1 MKTGGKPFGRA
12 SSADSAAMRQTLVT
26 ILGGCEVGGRVG
38 KKKRWKKKKKGEGW
52 VFCSKLV
59 YTLIFPSPEFLFIKK
74 LLFAAEYL
82 SVSMTVTALVFDGN
96 CLRRKMYRIDSM
108 MNRLGNTCL
117 NRHEILMHT
126 LKGVVFLDIIQGR
139 CNLFSPCLS
148 IFIREKMQIRQ
159 IWYYVQRGGGRY
171 IFSPFF
177 F

>member
-1 MKTGGKPFGRA
+1 MWSR
-12 SSADSAAMRQTLVT
+12 R
-26 ILGGCEVGGRVG
+26 RVG
-38 KKKRWKKKKKGEGW
+38 WEKKMEEEEGGW

-82 SVSMTVTALVFDGN
+82 SVSMTVTALVFDRN

-108 MNRLGNTCL
+108 MNRLRNTCL

-126 LKGVVFLDIIQGR
+126 LKGVVFLDMSFKGAVIF
-139 CNLFSPCLS
+139 FSPCLY

-159 IWYYVQRGGGRY
+159 IWYVQRGGERDISFPLFSLKFTLSGRFQSVY
-171 IFSPFF
+171 KE
-177 F
+177 